1 MKKRDREHQK
11 DQLPVIIL
19 KLVKRRLRRK
29 TSLIFAYLFQ
39 LTSSSSFIY
48 NSDNRRKTNRKQ
60 KKKSKGEM
68 MSLEEAL
75 TIFQPR
81 DISEEDFKDMDPAD
95 VVVERFKK
103 SVAIFLFLLNFL
115 KV

>member
-1 MKKRDREHQK
+1 
-11 DQLPVIIL
+11 
-19 KLVKRRLRRK
+19 
-29 TSLIFAYLFQ
+29 
-39 LTSSSSFIY
+39 
-48 NSDNRRKTNRKQ
+48 
-60 KKKSKGEM
+60 